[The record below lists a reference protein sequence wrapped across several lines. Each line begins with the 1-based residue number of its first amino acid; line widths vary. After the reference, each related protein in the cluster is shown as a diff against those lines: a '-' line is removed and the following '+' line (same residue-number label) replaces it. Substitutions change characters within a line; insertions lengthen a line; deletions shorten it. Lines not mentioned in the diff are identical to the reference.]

1 MWRLC
6 SRIYFIG
13 NSFWKFYEVR
23 SERGDFNSCGKWSSR
38 VLPLMLWW
46 SLAWF
51 PYFYSDC
58 SWPYCDQK
66 QKCDFRKDFTP
77 CCKLTPSHSIVLKNG
92 CVMISMNPDSLLH
105 PRRSAGFLLRNP
117 LRMEAA
123 LTLNDLGM
131 RMVFSKITWNKVNL
145 LWEGHKIWKKTPPTL
160 FWCYWVQKCHNQVF
174 LRRP

>member
-1 MWRLC
+1 MK
-6 SRIYFIG
+6 S
-13 NSFWKFYEVR
+13 
-23 SERGDFNSCGKWSSR
+23 
-38 VLPLMLWW
+38 LPSIWHLLHNVKKTVKIF
-46 SLAWF
+46 SIFVAFLENINF
-51 PYFYSDC
+51 
-58 SWPYCDQK
+58 
-66 QKCDFRKDFTP
+66 
-77 CCKLTPSHSIVLKNG
+77 KLTPSHSIVLKNG

-145 LWEGHKIWKKTPPTL
+145 LWEGHKIWIKTPPTL

>member
-1 MWRLC
+1 MTFLA
-6 SRIYFIG
+6 SMTFILVKKTVA
-13 NSFWKFYEVR
+13 NSENAV
-23 SERGDFNSCGKWSSR
+23 
-38 VLPLMLWW
+38 
-46 SLAWF
+46 A
-51 PYFYSDC
+51 
-58 SWPYCDQK
+58 QK

-145 LWEGHKIWKKTPPTL
+145 LREGHTIWKNLPLCFDVTGYIDVKTNWEISWIFAALELRFSETATKFEKISYFVLTL
-160 FWCYWVQKCHNQVF
+160 
-174 LRRP
+174 LGT